1 MIRFDSDY
9 LEGAHP
15 RILEALSRTNMEQHP
30 GYSEDVYC
38 AKAGAQIRELCQCPQ
53 ADVHF
58 LTGGTQ
64 TNTTVIAAALR
75 PHQGV
80 LAAKT
85 GHISCHETGAI
96 EAAGHKVLEL
106 DTPDG
111 KLTADMIER
120 EVLLQREDLNH
131 EHIVQP
137 GMVYISMSTEMG
149 GIYTR
154 QELEALHQVCSRL
167 GIYLYMDGARLGY
180 SLCAPGC
187 DLDFPGIAQY
197 CDVFY
202 IGGTKVGALF
212 GEAVVIVN
220 KDIQKDF
227 RYIIKQRGGM
237 LAKGRLLGVQ
247 FLTLFQ
253 DDLYFQLS
261 RHGIAMAERL
271 KAGIEAKGYTFYS
284 APSTNLLFVIL
295 NQETADR
302 LREEFSFQTIEKL
315 DDDKIVARF
324 CTSWATL
331 EKNVDKLIETM

>member
-1 MIRFDSDY
+1 MIRFNCDY

-15 RILEALSRTNMEQHP
+15 RILEALSRTNMEQLP
-30 GYSEDVYC
+30 GYSEDDYC
-38 AKAGAQIRELCQCPQ
+38 SQARERIKELCQCPQ
-53 ADVHF
+53 AAVHF
-58 LTGGTQ
+58 LVGGTQ
-64 TNTTVIAAALR
+64 TNITVITAALR

-80 LAAKT
+80 IAART

-106 DTPDG
+106 ETPDG

-149 GIYTR
+149 GIYSR
-154 QELEALHQVCSRL
+154 RELEALHEVCRRL
-167 GIYLYMDGARLGY
+167 GLYLYLDGARLGY
-180 SLCAPGC
+180 SLCAPGS
-187 DLDFPGIAQY
+187 DLDLPAIARY

-220 KDIQKDF
+220 EAIQKDF

-237 LAKGRLLGVQ
+237 LAKGRLLGLQ
-247 FLTLFQ
+247 FLTLFE
-253 DDLYFQLS
+253 DGLYFQLS
-261 RHGIAMAERL
+261 RHAIAMAEKL
-271 KAGIEAKGYTFYS
+271 KAGIAAKGYTFYS
-284 APSTNLLFVIL
+284 DSPTNLQFIVLDG
-295 NQETADR
+295 ETARR
-302 LREEFSFQTIEKL
+302 LAEEFSFEIAEKL
-315 DDDKIVARF
+315 EDGRIVARF

-331 EKNVDKLIETM
+331 EKNVDKLIESM